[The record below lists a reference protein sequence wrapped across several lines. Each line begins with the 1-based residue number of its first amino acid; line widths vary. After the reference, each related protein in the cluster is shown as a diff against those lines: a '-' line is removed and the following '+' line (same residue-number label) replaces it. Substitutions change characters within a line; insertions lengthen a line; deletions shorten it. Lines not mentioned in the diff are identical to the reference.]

1 MAQPK
6 VIIYSTPTCPYC
18 NMAKEYFKKNNI
30 EYTDYNVQIDIE
42 KRKEMLAKSG
52 QLGIP
57 VILIDDQVIIGFNK
71 PKVNELL
78 GLAK

>member
-1 MAQPK
+1 
-6 VIIYSTPTCPYC
+6 
-18 NMAKEYFKKNNI
+18 MAKEYFKKNNI